1 MNEKFPVNVK
11 QVGDIDENL
20 KIYLEDN
27 VLNYLFEYAKK
38 AGYDER
44 IALLLGKK
52 NIIDGKSVIFIDAAI
67 LGKYS
72 EELNNILIPSE
83 KTEDYIKQ
91 QLGIHF
97 EDMEIIGLM
106 QSQPGYGTYLNPS
119 YKGYMNQNFKKEH
132 QVLFTIDPLEKA
144 MTFYIRN
151 KDGDLKESA
160 GFIVYYEKNNQML
173 EYIEENPIEADF
185 IMPKSV
191 KIEKDFLEDYES
203 EDNINEK
210 FIKLKN
216 KKSSTFERND
226 KPINVKKILKNSMSS
241 EKSYPNKTNN
251 ILIAISS
258 IVIVVTAILAGALI
272 NSEGRI
278 SALERDIEI
287 ITNSH
292 IALIQSLQA
301 TQEAFAFMQIPE
313 AALIIEDGTTLA
325 EPVIVHESAAV
336 QSPATNEPSGVPV
349 VASGQTYIVQP
360 GDSLIS
366 ISNMF
371 FGENR
376 IYDIMYLNEIEDA
389 NTIFAGMLLVIPY

>member
-1 MNEKFPVNVK
+1 MQEEFPVNVK

-44 IALLLGKK
+44 VALLLGKK
-52 NIIDGKSVIFIDAAI
+52 MTIEGRGVVFIEGAI
-67 LGKYS
+67 LGKYA
-72 EELNNILIPSE
+72 EEINNILIPSE
-83 KTEDYIKQ
+83 KTEEYIKQ
-91 QLGIHF
+91 QLGLYF
-97 EDMEIIGLM
+97 EDMEIVGLM
-106 QSQPGYGTYLNPS
+106 QSQPGYGIYLNPA

-132 QVLFTIDPLEKA
+132 QVLFTVDPLEKSMA
-144 MTFYIRN
+144 FYMRD
-151 KDGDLKESA
+151 KEGDLREA
-160 GFIVYYEKNNQML
+160 RGFIIYYEKNAQMV

-185 IMPKSV
+185 IMPKQ
-191 KIEKDFLEDYES
+191 KKLDEDFLEEH
-203 EDNINEK
+203 EDVNNINEK
-210 FIKLKN
+210 FMKLKS
-216 KKSSTFERND
+216 KKASTFERSD
-226 KPINVKKILKNSMSS
+226 KPINVKKLLKDSRNTEE
-241 EKSYPNKTNN
+241 EKTVTKNKVSN
-251 ILIAISS
+251 ILIASAVV
-258 IVIVVTAILAGALI
+258 VIATAAILAGALI

-313 AALIIEDGTTLA
+313 AALIVEDGLSLG
-325 EPVIVHESAAV
+325 EPVVVHESGPPIV
-336 QSPATNEPSGVPV
+336 PSTNTI